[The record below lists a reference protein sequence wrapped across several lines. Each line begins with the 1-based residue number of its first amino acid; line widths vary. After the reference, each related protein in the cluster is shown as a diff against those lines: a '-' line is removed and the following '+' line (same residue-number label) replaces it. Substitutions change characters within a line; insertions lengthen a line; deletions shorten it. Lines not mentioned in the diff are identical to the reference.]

1 MFNFEKLN
9 TYQKARILVKV
20 VYELMEKFPQK
31 EEFALKSQLRRAVVS
46 IPSNIAESMGRISNK
61 EKVHFIEIAYGS
73 LMEVYCQIQ
82 LANDLH
88 YITNSDF
95 ENIKPLIED
104 NAKLLSGLRNN
115 FIQNK

>member
-1 MFNFEKLN
+1 
-9 TYQKARILVKV
+9 
-20 VYELMEKFPQK
+20 
-31 EEFALKSQLRRAVVS
+31 
-46 IPSNIAESMGRISNK
+46 MGRISNK